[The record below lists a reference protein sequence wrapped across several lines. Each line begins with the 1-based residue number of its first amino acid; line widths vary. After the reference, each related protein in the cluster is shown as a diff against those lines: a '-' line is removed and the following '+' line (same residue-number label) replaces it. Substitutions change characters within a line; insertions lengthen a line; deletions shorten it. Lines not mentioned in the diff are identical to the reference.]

1 MTDQTPDSGIEIP
14 LRKIRDCQY
23 NAVLLAALLEGI
35 GVLDNEGQSANA
47 MTAMIDIAIERARD
61 LADDLGRVA

>member
-14 LRKIRDCQY
+14 LRKIRDCQH

-35 GVLDNEGQSANA
+35 GVLDNEGQGSNA